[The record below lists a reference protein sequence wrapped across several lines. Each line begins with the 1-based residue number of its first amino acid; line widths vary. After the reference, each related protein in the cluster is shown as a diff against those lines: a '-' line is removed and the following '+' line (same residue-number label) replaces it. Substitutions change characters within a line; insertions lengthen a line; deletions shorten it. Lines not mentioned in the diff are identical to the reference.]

1 MITNTNEFR
10 VTTKCYLCNSK
21 NLQVMEDNNKTL
33 MQCLACGY
41 STSTDFEGTME
52 NEKIKALDE
61 DMKSWS
67 KEAGGFVWLP
77 SVFNLKNGMIY
88 PKKVDGNLKWA
99 FSMLVDIPEEDKEKY
114 KKEDGSYY
122 TKKYNMEDESVFDSF
137 LEVISS
143 LTIEDNENDADSS
156 EENRT

>member
-1 MITNTNEFR
+1 MKTNTNEFR

-61 DMKSWS
+61 DM
-67 KEAGGFVWLP
+67 
-77 SVFNLKNGMIY
+77 
-88 PKKVDGNLKWA
+88 
-99 FSMLVDIPEEDKEKY
+99 
-114 KKEDGSYY
+114 
-122 TKKYNMEDESVFDSF
+122 
-137 LEVISS
+137 
-143 LTIEDNENDADSS
+143 
-156 EENRT
+156 